1 MIKDKI
7 IEQFAN
13 LSVEQ
18 QLELIRQSQAIQNA
32 SVANVAIVLAN
43 GSLQQSGNATT
54 IKQIATRN

>member
-18 QLELIRQSQAIQNA
+18 QLELIRQSQAIQNV

-43 GSLQQSGNATT
+43 GSLQQGGHATT
-54 IKQIATRN
+54 IKQITTRN